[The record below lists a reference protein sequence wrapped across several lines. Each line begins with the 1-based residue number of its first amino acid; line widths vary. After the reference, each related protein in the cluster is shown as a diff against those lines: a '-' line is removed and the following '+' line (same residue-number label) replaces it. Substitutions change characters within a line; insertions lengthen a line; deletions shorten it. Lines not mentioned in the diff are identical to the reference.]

1 MQKIHPPSKGGFLMQ
16 IIVVRYSGW
25 QIGKVFPFG
34 ETEKGHQVVCKTL
47 GYGKAF
53 VMQKKSLYIYK
64 SGNLTFTCLYNR
76 QGFYMRES

>member
-1 MQKIHPPSKGGFLMQ
+1 MP
-16 IIVVRYSGW
+16 V
-25 QIGKVFPFG
+25 GKLAKSFPLG

-53 VMQKKSLYIYK
+53 VMQEKRLYIYK

-76 QGFYMRES
+76 